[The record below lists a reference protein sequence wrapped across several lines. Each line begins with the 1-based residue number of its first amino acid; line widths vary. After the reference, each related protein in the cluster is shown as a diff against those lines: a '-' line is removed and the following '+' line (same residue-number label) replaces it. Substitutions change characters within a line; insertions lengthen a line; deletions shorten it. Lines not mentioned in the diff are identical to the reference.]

1 MSAYKRYL
9 VQRATTYIVVIF
21 IALIINFA
29 IPRLI
34 PGDPIRGIIQRM
46 TFQGTIVGKEAEEL
60 VKEWR
65 AAFGLDG
72 DYLTQF
78 IAYLRELV
86 KGNMGYSIILFPTT
100 VNELIARSLPW
111 TIGLLAVT
119 ATTSWILGNLIGA
132 VAGWKGGR
140 LARNLAPIAVV
151 LGNMPYYLLAII
163 LIYFLSY
170 TLDLL
175 PRSGGFSIGAIPSF
189 SIGFMMD
196 VIWHSILP
204 MLSII
209 VSSLGWWFLSMR
221 SMMVTLKGED
231 YILMAEAKGLS
242 EKRIMWKYA
251 FRNCLL
257 PQVTGLALSLG
268 NIMGG
273 ALIMEMIFAYPG
285 VGWLLYYSIQN
296 LDYPVIQGVVL
307 LVVFSVCTALLFIDL
322 IYPLIDPK
330 IKYGVK

>member
-1 MSAYKRYL
+1 
-9 VQRATTYIVVIF
+9 
-21 IALIINFA
+21 
-29 IPRLI
+29 
-34 PGDPIRGIIQRM
+34 M